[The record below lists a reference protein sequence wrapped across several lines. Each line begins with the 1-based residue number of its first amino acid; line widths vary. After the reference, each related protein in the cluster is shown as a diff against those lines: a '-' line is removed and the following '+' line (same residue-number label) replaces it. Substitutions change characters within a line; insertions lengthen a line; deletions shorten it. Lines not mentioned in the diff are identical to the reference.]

1 MSTTKKTTPAVTTPT
16 SYTLQGQGLH
26 VSYSTTSF
34 QGKPHFDYNDSHITQ
49 SFVGDEIRTEQTE
62 IGTLVT
68 VTIMLTVDRGATS
81 FSLLLPTVNVG
92 PSKSAPIS
100 TIGITTR
107 HRFALPV
114 SLNLGQTEL
123 YTVTQLTGTAEDID
137 F

>member
-1 MSTTKKTTPAVTTPT
+1 MSTTEKSKPSVSTPT
-16 SYTLQGQGLH
+16 SYTLQGDGVH

-34 QGKPHFDYNDSHITQ
+34 QGQPRFDYHDGRVTQ

-68 VTIMLTVDRGATS
+68 VTIMLTVDRGSTS

-107 HRFALPV
+107 HRFAIPA

>member
-1 MSTTKKTTPAVTTPT
+1 MSTTEKFRPVGTTPT
-16 SYTLQGQGLH
+16 SYTLQGGGLH

-62 IGTLVT
+62 IGMLVT
-68 VTIMLTVDRGATS
+68 VTIMLTVDRGSTS
-81 FSLLLPTVNVG
+81 FTLLLPTVNVG

-107 HRFALPV
+107 HRFAIPV

-123 YTVTQLTGTAEDID
+123 YTVTQLTGVAEDID

>member
-1 MSTTKKTTPAVTTPT
+1 MSTTEKSTTPVSSPT
-16 SYTLQGQGLH
+16 SYTLQGLGVH

-34 QGKPHFDYNDSHITQ
+34 KGEPHFDYHDTHITQ

-68 VTIMLTVDRGATS
+68 VTLMLTVDRGSTT

-92 PSKSAPIS
+92 PSKSAPIT

-107 HRFALPV
+107 HRFAIPA

-123 YTVTQLTGTAEDID
+123 YTVTQLMGTAEDID

>member
-1 MSTTKKTTPAVTTPT
+1 MSTPEKSKAIGTSPT
-16 SYTLQGQGLH
+16 SYTLQGDGLH

-34 QGKPHFDYNDSHITQ
+34 QGMPHFDYHDGHITQ

-68 VTIMLTVDRGATS
+68 VTIMLTADRGATS

-92 PSKSAPIS
+92 PSKSASIS

-107 HRFALPV
+107 HRFAIPV

-123 YTVTQLTGTAEDID
+123 YTVTQLTGTAEDVD